1 MDLIHSWK
9 FIAPL
14 LCNPEDYDKGEI
26 RWKEFMKKN
35 PIPYD
40 YGKGRLS
47 VLRGKSS
54 EVVVNNVKT
63 IFTPE
68 EKLMVKFKDDG
79 IFTKTLLPID
89 KKKNISIFTII
100 NYGDENEQEVM
111 MKIPVAYV
119 DMAKEPQ
126 YFEEE
131 DEMKVRVFQ
140 Q

>member
-1 MDLIHSWK
+1 
-9 FIAPL
+9 
-14 LCNPEDYDKGEI
+14 
-26 RWKEFMKKN
+26 MKKN
-35 PIPYD
+35 PIPYE

-89 KKKNISIFTII
+89 KKKNISIFTI
-100 NYGDENEQEVM
+100 NYGNENEQEVM

-119 DMAKEPQ
+119 DMHGKRASI
-126 YFEEE
+126 F
-131 DEMKVRVFQ
+131 
-140 Q
+140 